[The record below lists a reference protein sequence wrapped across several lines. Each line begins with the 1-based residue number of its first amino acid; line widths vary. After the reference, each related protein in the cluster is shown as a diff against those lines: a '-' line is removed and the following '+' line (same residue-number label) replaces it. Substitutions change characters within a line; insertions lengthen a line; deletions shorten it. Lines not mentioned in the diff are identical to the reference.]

1 MSKAFNESLPWMLT
15 ATVTMEPAEPVRL
28 GGLAGHDEGLTDW
41 SAMQTSP
48 VAALALGTKPGSTKT
63 IDKTIKN
70 SGKIVLDF
78 FKNIHYSSIRMG
90 R

>member
-1 MSKAFNESLPWMLT
+1 
-15 ATVTMEPAEPVRL
+15 
-28 GGLAGHDEGLTDW
+28 
-41 SAMQTSP
+41 MQTSP
-48 VAALALGTKPGSTKT
+48 VAALALGTKPGSAKT

-70 SGKIVLDF
+70 SGRIVLDF